1 MQQKILKIKGMSCA
15 SCAKAVENSV
25 RKLNGVISASVNLV
39 SEKMDVK
46 FDENVTGIANIIEM
60 VKKAGYDI
68 VEEPDKRF
76 AEVLVHVSGMACAS
90 CANTVEKSVKK
101 LPGVKDAAVNLVSA
115 RAKVVYDPSVTGI
128 SEIKNVIEKSGF
140 GVSKVEQGKV
150 SENEAERAKKET
162 ASLRTKLIVSA
173 AFSIPLFYIAMGHM
187 LGLPTIA
194 TFSPS
199 F

>member
-115 RAKVVYDPSVTGI
+115 RAKVVYDPCFIG
-128 SEIKNVIEKSGF
+128 
-140 GVSKVEQGKV
+140 
-150 SENEAERAKKET
+150 
-162 ASLRTKLIVSA
+162 
-173 AFSIPLFYIAMGHM
+173 
-187 LGLPTIA
+187 
-194 TFSPS
+194 
-199 F
+199 